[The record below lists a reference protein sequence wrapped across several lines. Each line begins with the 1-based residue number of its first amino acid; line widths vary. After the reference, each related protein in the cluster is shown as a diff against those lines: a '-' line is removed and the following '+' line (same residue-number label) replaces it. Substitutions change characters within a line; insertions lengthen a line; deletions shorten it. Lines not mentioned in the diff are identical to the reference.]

1 MKLIAFID
9 GSSMGNPGEAG
20 YGVVI
25 KDENGSVLQ
34 YYGNYIGRATNN
46 VAEYQGLI
54 GCLDLIGKF
63 KADSLIVYSDSQL
76 MVRQING
83 VYKVKQPH
91 LQKLFSQIKAQL
103 KEIPLNFTIEH
114 VPREQNKEA
123 DKLARNAVY
132 AKSEINDLS

>member
-1 MKLIAFID
+1 MKLTAFID

-20 YGVVI
+20 FGVVI
-25 KDENGSVLQ
+25 KDEKGSVLQ
-34 YYGNYIGRATNN
+34 YYGNYIGQTTNN

-54 GCLDLIGKF
+54 GCLDLVSKF
-63 KADSLIVYSDSQL
+63 KADSLTVYSDSQL

-83 VYKVKQPH
+83 QYRVKQPH
-91 LQKLFSQIKAQL
+91 LQVLFAQIKE
-103 KEIPLNFTIEH
+103 KLNSLSLAFKIEH

-132 AKSEINDLS
+132 AQSEINDI